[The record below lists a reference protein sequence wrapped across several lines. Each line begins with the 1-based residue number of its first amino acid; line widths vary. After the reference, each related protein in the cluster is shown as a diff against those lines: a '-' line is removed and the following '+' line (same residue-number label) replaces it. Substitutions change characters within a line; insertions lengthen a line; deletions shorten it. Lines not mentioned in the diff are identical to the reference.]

1 MDVFAKVK
9 EIICSELNCDESKVT
24 LDAKLKD
31 DLGIDSLYAVELIL
45 ELETHYEIN
54 IEFEDIQN
62 LFYVSDVVDLVQRKV
77 DEKNGK

>member
-1 MDVFAKVK
+1 MFEEIKNLLIEFANV
-9 EIICSELNCDESKVT
+9 DENKIK